1 MAILIHYS
9 SYDSITRTDIRLV
22 HFVIDADSWLN
33 SPSRQEFRPHK
44 RGKNYDEDYRNV
56 LTKHEPIRL
65 IHLFCIV
72 QRYFPRFCTRSLDR
86 IGVRGLEWIRLFQYR
101 LIAGYAVIFSPTYKR
116 KRPTRSLFILGPN
129 QIVLCVSRLEITG
142 CVVIL
147 GMQPITWVRLGR
159 TKLSLARHDGDHEQK
174 KKNVRSHD
182 SDSVQV
188 NFFVSR
194 LSIATSIQFEERG
207 QRRRIEL

>member
-1 MAILIHYS
+1 MKSILTSTLLVCCNGYPQHCS

-56 LTKHEPIRL
+56 LTKHEHVRL

-147 GMQPITWVRLGR
+147 GMQPTLG
-159 TKLSLARHDGDHEQK
+159 
-174 KKNVRSHD
+174 
-182 SDSVQV
+182 
-188 NFFVSR
+188 FVSAAPN
-194 LSIATSIQFEERG
+194 LFLLATMETMNRKRKKLACMTMIRFR
-207 QRRRIEL
+207 